1 MARIYVSRRKSSL
14 ALRQRKDFLLTQIK
28 IAPDSLRASV
38 VERFAPCGK
47 AACRCHHGGPK
58 HGPYYFLT
66 QCLAVGKINKFQLKA
81 PAQQQAAKVGV
92 DHYRQL
98 LGQLEELSQINAELL
113 RRGEALADE

>member
-1 MARIYVSRRKSSL
+1 MARIYATQRKSSL
-14 ALRQRKDFLLTQIK
+14 ALRKRKDFLLAQLR

-47 AACRCHHGGPK
+47 SSCHCHQGGPK

-66 QCLAVGKINKFQLKA
+66 QCLAVGKINKFQLKTL
-81 PAQQQAAKVGV
+81 PQQEAAKLGV

-98 LGQLEELSQINAELL
+98 LEQLEELSQINAELL
-113 RRGEALADE
+113 RRGDALADE

>member
-1 MARIYVSRRKSSL
+1 MARIYANQRKSSL
-14 ALRQRKDFLLTQIK
+14 ALRQRKDFLLTQLK

-47 AACRCHHGGPK
+47 AGCHCHQGGPK

-66 QCLAVGKINKFQLKA
+66 QCLAVGKINKFQLKTL
-81 PAQQQAAKVGV
+81 AQQQAAQVGV
-92 DHYRQL
+92 NHYRQL
-98 LGQLEELSQINAELL
+98 LEQLEELSQINAELL

>member
-1 MARIYVSRRKSSL
+1 MARIYANQRKSSL
-14 ALRQRKDFLLTQIK
+14 SLRQRKDFLLTQLK

-47 AACRCHHGGPK
+47 AGCHCHQGGPK
-58 HGPYYFLT
+58 HGPYYFL
-66 QCLAVGKINKFQLKA
+66 
-81 PAQQQAAKVGV
+81 AQQQAAKVGV

-98 LGQLEELSQINAELL
+98 LEQLEELSQINAELL